1 MNDNYSWGYRD
12 MELFKN
18 TLTVVILAVLLL
30 LSPALQVGSPPDFFL
45 VYCAIMVALAIG
57 GMLIFFS

>member
-1 MNDNYSWGYRD
+1 